1 MQRFEHYHSHPEF
14 EPSVTGFSVGD
25 WKSEALG
32 IQTKGFMLG
41 PLLAIG
47 GHATESVLHSD

>member
-1 MQRFEHYHSHPEF
+1 LQRFEHYHSHPEF
-14 EPSVTGFSVGD
+14 ESSATGFSVGD

-32 IQTKGFMLG
+32 VHTKGFMLG